1 MLSGTYYRES
11 VAEANIDGENQTNVQ
26 VPFAAGQ
33 NWPKHWKRY
42 RQRCIEL
49 ISDDGVSFFHEPGDN
64 AMHLLID
71 VRESLVNK
79 KGVLAVSEVII
90 HRGILMQTSTR

>member
-1 MLSGTYYRES
+1 MLSGTLYRES

-33 NWPKHWKRY
+33 NWPEHWKHY

-49 ISDDGVSFFHEPGDN
+49 ISDVAFPFSMSQATMPY
-64 AMHLLID
+64 
-71 VRESLVNK
+71 
-79 KGVLAVSEVII
+79 
-90 HRGILMQTSTR
+90 TR